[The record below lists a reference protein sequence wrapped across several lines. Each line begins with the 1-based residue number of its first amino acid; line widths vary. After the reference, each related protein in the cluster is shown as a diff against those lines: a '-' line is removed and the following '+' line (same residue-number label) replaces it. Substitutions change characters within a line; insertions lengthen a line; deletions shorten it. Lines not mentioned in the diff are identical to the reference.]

1 MREGY
6 WMIRTV
12 RSGKV
17 IEKSQ
22 FFVSERK
29 PRAPKRK
36 GGTSAAAKDK
46 NLNTA
51 ARQLARTINCNW
63 SAGDLWVTLT
73 YDPAK
78 QPTRIEDADRACAL
92 FWRRLGRAL
101 AEQGIKVKGFWL
113 TADKDGKTGA
123 PEPLHHHMVI
133 SAEGVDVRWSEDAVS
148 CTVGGRELADIWGN
162 GTIDVEEL
170 REQED
175 YTPVAIY
182 CVRQAVNGENVK
194 KWHPSKG
201 LKKPVVESERV
212 VQYSRELRAPAGAT
226 VSEIGHY
233 DDVTGNH
240 YIRYIR
246 RPRTKKDKIGG
257 HKELLF
263 DPNETDEMRWS
274 LE

>member
-1 MREGY
+1 MGGGY

-17 IEKSQ
+17 VEKSQ
-22 FFVSERK
+22 YYVSEHR
-29 PRAPKRK
+29 PRAAKHK
-36 GGTSAAAKDK
+36 GTTAKHKDK
-46 NLNTA
+46 NLNQA
-51 ARQLARTINCNW
+51 ARQLARTINCNF

-73 YDPAK
+73 YAPEHLPADA
-78 QPTRIEDADRACAL
+78 EAADRACAL

-101 AEQGIKVKGFWL
+101 SEQGVKVKGFWL
-113 TADKDGKTGA
+113 TADKDGKTGQ
-123 PEPLHHHMVI
+123 PEALHHHLVI

-170 REQED
+170 REQAD
-175 YTPVAIY
+175 YTPIAVY
-182 CVRQAVNGENVK
+182 CVRQACGGENAK
-194 KWHPSKG
+194 KWHPSRG

-212 VQYSRELRAPAGAT
+212 VQYCHELRAPAGAT

-233 DDVTGNH
+233 DEATGNH

-246 RPRTKKDKIGG
+246 RPRERKQKIGG
-257 HKELLF
+257 HRELLF